1 MKRHLDSSSHS
12 FHLVQFYP
20 ICLSKMTCVPTSLR
34 FHSFNNLP
42 FDLAH
47 IVAELTEVLGPSS
60 FPKFLFALLTPYSVF
75 VV

>member
-12 FHLVQFYP
+12 FHLVQVDP

-34 FHSFNNLP
+34 FEFNNLP

-47 IVAELTEVLGPSS
+47 IVVELTEVPGPSS
-60 FPKFLFALLTPYSVF
+60 FPKLLFALLLTLCL
-75 VV
+75 